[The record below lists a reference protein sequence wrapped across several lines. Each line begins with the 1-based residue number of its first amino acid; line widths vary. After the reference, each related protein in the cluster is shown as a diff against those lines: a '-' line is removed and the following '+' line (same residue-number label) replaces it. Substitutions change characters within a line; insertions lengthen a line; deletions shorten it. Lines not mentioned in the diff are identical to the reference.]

1 MKKDTQITA
10 RIFNLM
16 HELEKVNGRYHRN
29 KKALQIELN
38 ALKWVLD
45 EKLTSMELTYIIMQ
59 ITSKSFGLPENNVFE
74 SLASRKKKDTYP
86 RYFAMKLIIDNTRV
100 NIQQLSRLF
109 KKNRHTVEYNLK
121 TINNLLDVYKDLRA
135 KYESVETQVVE
146 FKKSIT

>member
-74 SLASRKKKDTYP
+74 SLTSRKKKDTYP